1 MGIDRRRFLQCLGG
15 ASVALAAWPARAA
28 AAPAASYIGCR
39 LKGEESGSAAAF
51 DLSGRELFALDLP
64 TRGHD
69 ITLRPGSREAV
80 IFARRPGT
88 WFIVV
93 DWDTGAITKQQ
104 TAGENRHFFGHGAFS
119 ADGKLLYATENDTQ
133 SGNGIVG
140 VYDATANYARLG
152 EFPSHGIGPH
162 DIALL
167 PDGRTLVIANGGL
180 MTLPD
185 SGREILNPDTMRST
199 IDLVD
204 REQGELL
211 ARFELGASYRD
222 LSLRHLALT
231 VRGDI
236 LFGGQYQGEAEELP
250 LLAGMIPSNG
260 KMSML
265 PAPDEELAA
274 LENYIGSVAVDR
286 DGEILAAT
294 SPHGNRI
301 AFWSITSGEFIGS
314 RRMADVCGVA
324 STADAREFVVS
335 SGNEGCAELT
345 LTGPEAS
352 ASIKSS
358 QISNLA
364 QQVWDNHLVMLG

>member
-1 MGIDRRRFLQCLGG
+1 MAIDRRTFLHGLGG
-15 ASVALAAWPARAA
+15 TAALAAWPVRAA
-28 AAPAASYIGCR
+28 TAPAASYIGCR
-39 LKGEESGSAAAF
+39 LKGEASGSAAAF
-51 DLSGRELFALDLP
+51 DLSGRELFAVDLP
-64 TRGHD
+64 ARGHD
-69 ITLRPGSREAV
+69 IALRPGSREAV

-93 DWDTGAITKQQ
+93 DSGNGGIIRQQ
-104 TAGENRHFFGHGAFS
+104 TAIGNRHYFGHGVYS

-133 SGNGIVG
+133 TGNGIIG
-140 VYDATANYARLG
+140 IYDATADYARLG
-152 EFPSHGIGPH
+152 EFESHGIGPH

-167 PDGRTLVIANGGL
+167 SDGRTLVVANGGL

-204 REQGELL
+204 RKQGELF
-211 ARFELGASYRD
+211 ARFELNSSYRD

-231 VRGDI
+231 PRGDI
-236 LFGGQYQGEAEELP
+236 LFGGQYQGEAEDMP
-250 LLAGMIPSNG
+250 LLAGMISSSGN
-260 KMSML
+260 MSML

-301 AFWSITSGEFIGS
+301 AFWNIRSGEFIGS
-314 RRMADVCGVA
+314 RRMADVCGIA
-324 STADAREFVVS
+324 AGPDAREFVVS
-335 SGNEGCAELT
+335 SGNEGCAEVILSGRET
-345 LTGPEAS
+345 S
-352 ASIKSS
+352 ASIESS

-364 QQVWDNHLVMLG
+364 QQVWDNHLAMFG